1 MSLSIVEAQKL
12 LELPAEYDLQ
22 ELKRV
27 YRKMMLKYHPDIN
40 PKGTEISKK
49 INEAYD
55 ILLKQLESDKPP
67 RKNRRASGNFTRT
80 AKEWYTDDFYKK
92 HARLSRAEVY
102 CMVGFLIRS
111 GKAKEMSDIWITA
124 DFRVYL
130 LTDLATSHL
139 ANIKNYLEVSE
150 ETSSDVYFKICALLN
165 SRSAKINTDKTSK
178 KTKIELHF

>member
-1 MSLSIVEAQKL
+1 MSLSIIDAHKL

-40 PKGTEISKK
+40 PEGTEISKK

-55 ILLKQLESDKPP
+55 ILLKQLEAGKQP
-67 RKNRRASGNFTRT
+67 RKNRRTPNSFTRT
-80 AKEWYTDDFYKK
+80 TGTTFTEAFYKK
-92 HARLSRAEVY
+92 HARLSRTEVY
-102 CMVGFLIRS
+102 GMISFLIRS

-130 LTDLATSHL
+130 ITDLATSHL
-139 ANIKNYLEVSE
+139 ANIKNYLEISGD
-150 ETSSDVYFKICALLN
+150 TSSDVYTKICALLN
-165 SRSAKINTDKTSK
+165 ARSAEVGTDKTTK
-178 KTKIELHF
+178 KTKIKLHF